1 MLSNINEIKVFV
13 KKITELYKYLKD
25 NLSVQLDS

>member
-1 MLSNINEIKVFV
+1 MLSNINELKVFV
-13 KKITELYKYLKD
+13 KKIAELYKYLKD